1 MSLSAKRKRPTK
13 STLTTGRSARNRVT
27 QSSGPTGLSILDDD
41 TVANAT
47 RHYEAAEDASGLF
60 GSRRSATPG
69 LGQTR
74 LFPTTPGATGG
85 MLAPASRRSVTSRF
99 SKAATTDDASWH
111 NPPGPAHVVCA
122 ISENLARE
130 TCAASLD
137 VSSPTQL
144 HVTKQGNG
152 QSYAE
157 TLACLEILRPHE
169 ILLNE
174 GRSNSPLARK
184 ILETFHTENGEG
196 CVVKFISRSFFDQTR
211 GAELLRRVSRADTY
225 DPTIVEEY
233 ILLSSVHAALH
244 YTQTHLGGSFAR
256 NSLFLS
262 VNAGGLHRMTVDRS
276 SILQLELLVNAKT
289 AKVANSLIGCIDRTK
304 TTVGSRLLRSNLM
317 SPSSS
322 IGTIQTRLELV
333 DIFLGDA
340 DFFFEIMDHLTAL
353 PDVDKMLSNIAFI
366 PKDIKEDPAVNIVQ
380 RRQVA
385 SRGISALVSIKTT
398 LSSLPS
404 LALALNT
411 HLETLVRRFGQTEQ
425 EQQQDDDLRTVR
437 TDRSTL
443 LVGLGGT
450 GEVQRFHL
458 LRAVLF
464 TVSQPELDEV
474 LQAVNNIFTEN
485 THFTRN
491 NHAMRHKECFA
502 LKCDEADL
510 MTVLRQTF
518 LRNVDDI
525 HKKADEYAEIYNFH
539 VQVRYTSVRGYFLA
553 VPAEV
558 GSDLPSVFL
567 QPAKAGRFITCTTE
581 EIASLNARATDNIQ
595 DLLLMTHD
603 RIQEV
608 LDYARARYDP
618 LAALCDAVALLDM
631 CHSFADHVT
640 LVKTPW
646 SRPVVFERSGEDV
659 ESSDATN
666 AFIIRNGHFPI
677 VVAGEDK
684 AFIAN
689 DTYAPANKP
698 LTIISGINGS
708 GKSTYLKQIAII
720 TILAQCGSYVPA
732 ERASVPI
739 RDQLCCRIGNT
750 DDQEHNISTFM
761 QEMKETAFICN
772 NSNSRSLVLV
782 DELGRATSNEDGVA
796 IAWATCEYLLK
807 KQSMTFFVSHY
818 PQLTRMAETYP
829 QLVQN
834 VHLSASVG
842 RATGENDIGEIR
854 YTHKVQPGACNVS
867 ADYGVELAAHCGW
880 PWDVV
885 RAASE
890 IHHSVENLLDDDG
903 VCTTVTGDCLSPSNE
918 AVNLVQKV
926 GADLESI
933 VTGTGAFSIYDARVK
948 MKELKKSMQL
958 NFEKSTRD
966 RKALGEA
973 LGTLLAS
980 KSLLARFQTNKS
992 PGTAHGTSALSNKHA
1007 LASNGPQGTQENRV
1021 LAPDSPRYSDGDDSS
1036 SLSSVSSDSSDSD
1049 DSSSESST

>member
-1 MSLSAKRKRPTK
+1 MR
-13 STLTTGRSARNRVT
+13 
-27 QSSGPTGLSILDDD
+27 
-41 TVANAT
+41 
-47 RHYEAAEDASGLF
+47 AS
-60 GSRRSATPG
+60 
-69 LGQTR
+69 
-74 LFPTTPGATGG
+74 
-85 MLAPASRRSVTSRF
+85 ASRRSVASRF
-99 SKAATTDDASWH
+99 SKAATTSDASWH
-111 NPPGPAHVVCA
+111 SPPNPAHVVCA

-137 VSSPTQL
+137 LLCPTQL

-157 TLACLEILRPHE
+157 TLACLDILRPHE

-233 ILLSSVHAALH
+233 ILLSSVHAVLH

-256 NSLFLS
+256 NSLFLC
-262 VNAGGLHRMTVDRS
+262 VNAGGLHRMTIDRS

-333 DIFLGDA
+333 DIFLGNA
-340 DFFFEIMDHLTAL
+340 DFFFAIMDHLTAL
-353 PDVDKMLSNIAFI
+353 PDVDKMLSNIVFI

-380 RRQVA
+380 RRQAA

-404 LALALNT
+404 LALSLNS
-411 HLETLVRRFGQTEQ
+411 HLETLLQRFGQSEQ
-425 EQQQDDDLRTVR
+425 DQQQDDDLRTVR

-443 LVGLGGT
+443 LVGLGGS
-450 GEVQRFHL
+450 GEVRRFHL
-458 LRAVLF
+458 LKAILF

-474 LQAVNNIFTEN
+474 LQVVNNIFTEH
-485 THFTRN
+485 THFTRS

-553 VPAEV
+553 VPAEIGV
-558 GSDLPSVFL
+558 DLPSVFL

-603 RIQEV
+603 RIQEA

-640 LVKTPW
+640 LVNTPW
-646 SRPVVFERSGEDV
+646 SRPIVFERFGEDE
-659 ESSDATN
+659 ESSDAAN
-666 AFIIRNGHFPI
+666 AYIIRNGHFPI

-684 AFIAN
+684 TYIAN

-807 KQSMTFFVSHY
+807 KQSITYFVSHY
-818 PQLTRMAETYP
+818 PQMTRLAETYP

-842 RATGENDIGEIR
+842 RASSENDIGEIR
-854 YTHKVQPGACNVS
+854 YTHKVQPGACDVS

-880 PWDVV
+880 PWEVV

-890 IHHSVENLLDDDG
+890 IHNSVENLLDDDG
-903 VCTTVTGDCLSPSNE
+903 VCTTVNGDSVSPSNE
-918 AVNLVQKV
+918 AVNLVQKIS
-926 GADLESI
+926 ASLESI
-933 VTGTGAFSIYDARVK
+933 VTGTGSLSVYDARVK
-948 MKELKKSMQL
+948 MKELQKSVQL
-958 NFEKSTRD
+958 NFEKSSTD
-966 RKALGEA
+966 RTAFGEA

-980 KSLLARFQTNKS
+980 KSLLARFHTSKP
-992 PGTAHGTSALSNKHA
+992 PGAAHGANA
-1007 LASNGPQGTQENRV
+1007 LADTRPLSSEGPEGTQGNRV
-1021 LAPDSPRYSDGDDSS
+1021 LGSNSPRHSDGDDSL
-1036 SLSSVSSDSSDSD
+1036 SLSSVSSDSSES